1 MTDPTDDEIERI
13 RARDEATPRD
23 LVTAGYGQVH
33 EDRRTL
39 LAALDASQREAEQLR
54 ADLAAETERADTGHR
69 QIAARAEEARAYAE
83 RMRDRAAQARR
94 AAIEEAIAECQRVL
108 DASPGE
114 DAGIGVAVKR
124 LRAMLDAPAK
134 EYDEFGEGNQLGVG
148 EDATYFDPGD
158 EERE

>member
-1 MTDPTDDEIERI
+1 QSM
-13 RARDEATPRD
+13 ARE
-23 LVTAGYGQVH
+23 
-33 EDRRTL
+33 L
-39 LAALDASQREAEQLR
+39 LAAREQLRLAEKAEAEAEQLR

-94 AAIEEAIAECQRVL
+94 AALEEAIAECQRVL

-134 EYDEFGEGNQLGVG
+134 E
-148 EDATYFDPGD
+148 TT
-158 EERE
+158 